1 MRTNPGPPRTSRGQ
15 EKDYKGP
22 HRQKVQF
29 YRKLSNQYTIHV
41 YQKLN
46 IENITPQKHFE
57 PGSLNF
63 PSNQHYFWRRWHHPQ
78 RPSIRDLCST
88 TLWIIQYLQL
98 LKNYIIES
106 LLIPAHKIFW
116 ACKWLLGALIAG
128 STPIELGMYCFFCVV
143 REYRLFNKKPVNQ
156 LFSDM
161 YYQVLHLT
169 HKILL
174 YHCGQRKWFLPLSV
188 IYWLTLSPP
197 TSNSSCTEIGCK
209 TKNQYK
215 NKMRKMQMQNGATNK
230 INFINDVN
238 GISFFKHIV
247 FSTFE

>member
-169 HKILL
+169 HIALSLWPAEVISSAQCDILIDIISTYIKL
-174 YHCGQRKWFLPLSV
+174 KLHWNRLQ
-188 IYWLTLSPP
+188 
-197 TSNSSCTEIGCK
+197 
-209 TKNQYK
+209 NQK
-215 NKMRKMQMQNGATNK
+215 SIQKQNA
-230 INFINDVN
+230 
-238 GISFFKHIV
+238 
-247 FSTFE
+247 